1 MACAVL
7 VAVTLFGG
15 AGLASA
21 AVDKNGLHQEM
32 LSLAQQM
39 LSLGSQVRTNPQAA
53 ASYAA
58 AESRYRQISASLGGD
73 DPGHVLSGAVNAK
86 ARRPHLKVRKG
97 SLPPPGG
104 CSTTTTNFTNSTPV
118 AISATGTP
126 VVTSTIVVSGVGPFL
141 YDLNVTTFLQH
152 SFSSD
157 LDVTITSPAGTVVTL
172 TTDNGST
179 FDDVFNGTVWDDDAD
194 PGTQVPYTADNNLV
208 VEHTYANLTLASPL
222 VPEEPLGAFIG
233 ENPNGTWTITV
244 SDDSNLDGGSLNSW
258 SLAVT
263 TLASVPTITTLPTAT
278 QSTPVAISATG
289 TPVVTSTI
297 VVAGAGSIL
306 DVNATTFLQ
315 HSFSSDLDVTLMSPA
330 GTVVTLTTDNGSTF
344 DDVFNGTVW
353 DDDADP
359 GTQVPYTADNNLVIE
374 HTYANLTL
382 ASPLVPEEPL
392 AAFTGEDPNGT
403 WTLTISDDSNLDG
416 GSLNSWSLDIQTFVC
431 SGAASA
437 DLSITKTDGVA
448 SATPGGT
455 TTYTITAA
463 NAGPSAANPATVT
476 DTFPAACTS
485 VSYTS
490 TAAGGATGNTASGS
504 GNINDT
510 ALNLPAGS
518 SVTYSATC
526 SINPAATGTLV
537 NTATISSAVTDPNP
551 ANNSAT
557 DTDSLVI
564 ATSAD
569 LSITKTDG
577 VASATPGSTTTYT
590 ITAANAGT
598 AAANPATV
606 TDSFPAACTSV
617 SYTSSATG
625 GATGNT
631 ASGSGNIND
640 TALNL
645 PAGSSV
651 TYTAI
656 CSIDPAATGS
666 LTNTATISSA
676 VTDPN
681 PANNSATDTDSLV
694 PSADLSLTKVLTTTG
709 TIHVGDN
716 VTFALT
722 VTNNGPSNATNV
734 VVTDTLPAGLTY
746 VSNSC
751 GASFASPTLT
761 WTIPALAS
769 GASASCNLTVMVNQP
784 GTFVNVASAT
794 ATQSDPTPANNAATA
809 AGSTAAEIPTLDTL
823 GLVALALLLAASA
836 AIALRRRRRA

>member
-1 MACAVL
+1 M
-7 VAVTLFGG
+7 LFGG

-21 AVDKNGLHQEM
+21 AIDKNALHQEM

-39 LSLGSQVRTNPQAA
+39 NSLGSQVRTNPQAA
-53 ASYAA
+53 AAYAA
-58 AESRYRQISASLGGD
+58 AEGRYRQISASLGGD
-73 DPGHVLSGAVNAK
+73 DPGHVLAGGVNAK
-86 ARRPHLKVRKG
+86 ARRAPLKIRKIA
-97 SLPPPGG
+97 PAAPAG
-104 CSTTTTNFTNSTPV
+104 CGATTTNFTNSTPV

-141 YDLNVTTFLQH
+141 YDLDVTTFIQH
-152 SFSSD
+152 TFSSD
-157 LDVTITSPAGTVVTL
+157 LDITITSPAGTVVTL

-179 FDDVFNGTVWDDDAD
+179 FDDVFNGTIWDDNAD
-194 PGTQVPYTADNNLV
+194 PGTQVPYTANNNLV

-222 VPEEPLGAFIG
+222 VPEEPLGAFMG
-233 ENPNGTWTITV
+233 ENPNGTWTITI

-258 SLAVT
+258 SLGVT
-263 TLASVPTITTLPTAT
+263 TLASAPTITTLPTVT

-289 TPVVTSTI
+289 TPVVTSTL
-297 VVAGAGSIL
+297 VVAGAGRIL
-306 DVNATTFLQ
+306 DVNATTFIQ
-315 HSFSSDLDVTLMSPA
+315 HTFSSDLDVTLTSPA

-353 DDDADP
+353 NDDADP

-403 WTLTISDDSNLDG
+403 WTLTVSDDSNLDG
-416 GSLNSWSLDIQTFVC
+416 GSINSWSLDIQTFVC
-431 SGAASA
+431 AGAASA
-437 DLSITKTDGVA
+437 DLSITKTDGAA

-504 GNINDT
+504 GNINDA

-518 SVTYSATC
+518 SVTYTAIC

-537 NTATISSAVTDPNP
+537 NTATIASAVTDPNP

-557 DTDSLVI
+557 DTDTLDV
-564 ATSAD
+564 TSAD

-577 VASATPGSTTTYT
+577 VASATPGGTTTYT
-590 ITAANAGT
+590 ITAANAGPS
-598 AAANPATV
+598 AANPATV
-606 TDSFPAACTSV
+606 ADTFPAACTSV
-617 SYTSSATG
+617 SYTSTAAG

-631 ASGSGNIND
+631 AAGSGNIND
-640 TALNL
+640 AALNL

-676 VTDPN
+676 VSDPN

-694 PSADLSLTKVLTTTG
+694 ASADLSLTKVLTTAG

-716 VTFALT
+716 ITYALT
-722 VTNNGPSNATNV
+722 VTNNGPSNATGV
-734 VVTDTLPAGLTY
+734 TVTDTLPAGFTY

-751 GASFASPTLT
+751 GASFVNPTLT
-761 WTIPALAS
+761 WNVGALAVN
-769 GASASCNLTVMVNQP
+769 ASATCNLTVTVTQA
-784 GTFVNVASAT
+784 GTIINVASAT
-794 ATQSDPTPANNAATA
+794 GNESDPTPSNNAATA
-809 AGSTAAEIPTLDTL
+809 AVTTGVAIAEVPTLDSL
-823 GLVALALLLAASA
+823 GLAALAILLAASA